1 MPEPFTIKPETL
13 VLLYAAWEEP
23 DKHRVRAD
31 SGEGT
36 IERKSRRSTSIKKQS
51 TGKSQVL
58 FCILN
63 AVLQRGAHG
72 RQQVGETLIDTQGL
86 RPTLQG
92 LG

>member
-23 DKHRVRAD
+23 YKHRVRAD

-51 TGKSQVL
+51 TG
-58 FCILN
+58 
-63 AVLQRGAHG
+63 
-72 RQQVGETLIDTQGL
+72 
-86 RPTLQG
+86 
-92 LG
+92 